1 MEHNMEHNMEQVWGA
16 KQFITYISCQV
27 EGRQAK
33 RVLAVN
39 NIYNCSQLCCAPVF
53 LCVSIDMSI
62 IVCNDEKL
70 CEDTCVYQGT

>member
-39 NIYNCSQLCCAPVF
+39 NIYNCSQLCCTPVF
-53 LCVSIDMSI
+53 LCV
-62 IVCNDEKL
+62 KPHL
-70 CEDTCVYQGT
+70 RVYRDVNYCL